1 MKEEIWNELYL
12 YLIRIEIGV
21 FKNFK
26 ECARSPC
33 NGNHFSSIVY
43 EPMLSLYAIPK
54 PGIRPRGPRTPLV
67 RSYLSGFSHAPRELV
82 SRSQTLYYPL
92 PDKKYRQNRA
102 PPSIP
107 SKLARWREAV

>member
-33 NGNHFSSIVY
+33 NGNHFSSYTCIY
-43 EPMLSLYAIPK
+43 PARLIIE
-54 PGIRPRGPRTPLV
+54 
-67 RSYLSGFSHAPRELV
+67 HPREW
-82 SRSQTLYYPL
+82 
-92 PDKKYRQNRA
+92 
-102 PPSIP
+102 
-107 SKLARWREAV
+107 LASLADYGTCDFSL

>member
-33 NGNHFSSIVY
+33 NGNHFSSNTGVTGRILPTNTDFEHARVWSTY
-43 EPMLSLYAIPK
+43 FRLRFLDHDRYTDIYISREISIEHPSVGLASLAQLV
-54 PGIRPRGPRTPLV
+54 TP
-67 RSYLSGFSHAPRELV
+67 
-82 SRSQTLYYPL
+82 
-92 PDKKYRQNRA
+92 
-102 PPSIP
+102 
-107 SKLARWREAV
+107 

>member
-33 NGNHFSSIVY
+33 NGNHFSSIQ
-43 EPMLSLYAIPK
+43 ES
-54 PGIRPRGPRTPLV
+54 
-67 RSYLSGFSHAPRELV
+67 
-82 SRSQTLYYPL
+82 
-92 PDKKYRQNRA
+92 
-102 PPSIP
+102 
-107 SKLARWREAV
+107 EAVIFNGLTPVFVASFVPELFTCLLGNSQREQTIV

>member
-33 NGNHFSSIVY
+33 NGNHFSSISREISIEHPSVGLASLAQL
-43 EPMLSLYAIPK
+43 LSYCAIFSLWGCNFQAFCLWFEGK
-54 PGIRPRGPRTPLV
+54 RGVCVP
-67 RSYLSGFSHAPRELV
+67 SV
-82 SRSQTLYYPL
+82 SVNQVT
-92 PDKKYRQNRA
+92 
-102 PPSIP
+102 
-107 SKLARWREAV
+107 

>member
-33 NGNHFSSIVY
+33 NGNHFSSYSCDKASTV
-43 EPMLSLYAIPK
+43 
-54 PGIRPRGPRTPLV
+54 V
-67 RSYLSGFSHAPRELV
+67 FSVLLFDIECGY
-82 SRSQTLYYPL
+82 TL
-92 PDKKYRQNRA
+92 N
-102 PPSIP
+102 
-107 SKLARWREAV
+107 VG

>member
-33 NGNHFSSIVY
+33 NGNHFSSLVEGSVMY
-43 EPMLSLYAIPK
+43 LKAI
-54 PGIRPRGPRTPLV
+54 II
-67 RSYLSGFSHAPRELV
+67 SGYKF
-82 SRSQTLYYPL
+82 
-92 PDKKYRQNRA
+92 
-102 PPSIP
+102 
-107 SKLARWREAV
+107 